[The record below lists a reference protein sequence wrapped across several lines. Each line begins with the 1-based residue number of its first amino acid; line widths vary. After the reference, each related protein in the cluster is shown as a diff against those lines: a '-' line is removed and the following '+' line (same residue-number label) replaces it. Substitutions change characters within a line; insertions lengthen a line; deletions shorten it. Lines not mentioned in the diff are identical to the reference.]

1 MQVSL
6 HVSLHLLG
14 SAIGANVGSE
24 GFFSKV
30 PKVSFLRFLVV
41 YSIWEF
47 AVQLVEPEQARGLG
61 DIQA

>member
-6 HVSLHLLG
+6 LVSLHLLG

-30 PKVSFLRFLVV
+30 PKVSFRRFLVV
-41 YSIWEF
+41 YSIWKF
-47 AVQLVEPEQARGLG
+47 AVHSLVRRVNL
-61 DIQA
+61 